1 MKKKHN
7 NSFEFIDNKI
17 LDKINKKDKD
27 RLFKYRRSRRYLV
40 ELYNDVDELKDIIK
54 SKKEKINR
62 YNEIINHLYSKIEYL
77 KSDFDPKI
85 NIVINNKNGKKYW
98 NLNIKYKSTTKPIYL
113 GSDKVIRKKI
123 SEIHNVRI
131 NVNESKLRDLLY
143 YELSDNVKDWV
154 IENKE
159 NIFNKKITL
168 NEILEM

>member
-1 MKKKHN
+1 MKRKHN

-17 LDKINKKDKD
+17 LDKLNKKDKE
-27 RLFKYRRSRRYLV
+27 RLFKYRRVRRDIIKLD
-40 ELYNDVDELKDIIK
+40 NDIDELNNIIK
-54 SKKEKINR
+54 SKKEKVNR
-62 YNEIINHLYSKIEYL
+62 YNEILNYLYSQIEYL

-85 NIVINNKNGKKYW
+85 NVVINNKKGKKYW
-98 NLNIKYKSTTKPIYL
+98 NLNIKYKSSNKPIYL

-131 NVNESKLRDLLY
+131 NVNENKLRDLLY
-143 YELSDNVKDWV
+143 YELSDNIKDWV

-159 NIFNKKITL
+159 NIFNMKITL